1 MLNKSIKKPYKIDLL
16 PFAIVD
22 LQNKYSSLTERRK
35 NMSEEMSTFKI
46 GDEIELGTWPFDRR
60 GKVKKISWVIIDKY
74 SDGTGLLL
82 TKYGI
87 ETKQYNAK
95 SGGVSWESCDLRKWL
110 NSDFYD
116 MAFTEDEK
124 SGIMTVSLKTECK
137 GGFFGSLFGK
147 KTVSTKDNV
156 FLINAEEAESL
167 FGNESKRKAKATPW
181 AIQNL
186 AYADSESGAC
196 WWWLRSPGTKSD
208 CAASVCDGTVN
219 TEGLKIDY
227 TSNSVRPA
235 IKFNLNMYAQIIREQ
250 EEKAQ

>member
-1 MLNKSIKKPYKIDLL
+1 MDPLERIFKYAEAHLNKADRLL
-16 PFAIVD
+16 AEANR
-22 LQNKYSSLTERRK
+22 LHL
-35 NMSEEMSTFKI
+35 
-46 GDEIELGTWPFDRR
+46 
-60 GKVKKISWVIIDKY
+60 
-74 SDGTGLLL
+74 
-82 TKYGI
+82 
-87 ETKQYNAK
+87 A
-95 SGGVSWESCDLRKWL
+95 LR
-110 NSDFYD
+110 
-116 MAFTEDEK
+116 E
-124 SGIMTVSLKTECK
+124 
-137 GGFFGSLFGK
+137 
-147 KTVSTKDNV
+147 
-156 FLINAEEAESL
+156 NAEEAESL

-186 AYADSESGAC
+186 AYADSESGVC